1 MMFWPPKSTS
11 YGIGWSQNRHPNTLQ
26 KMQIYVWLFLA
37 MDFTPHFVFNF
48 QVLKLATRMYLD
60 IFSFYMTH
68 GDMVQILVKFFSS
81 PETQKPKCSN
91 TISKLQYICQVL
103 LKATAATTIETSTTR
118 EAFGTWRWWL
128 VVSVPAFCQEFHRKL
143 LWSKISKW
151 CSCLGPTK
159 VVTKEN
165 QILGHGHW
173 CKFWC
178 WTPSKWK
185 MESWYQATSRARF
198 FAPFLGK
205 RIDKFHVGDH
215 LQLSLSA
222 TIIQLVHHIIR
233 FENIQILRHRNTLL
247 SWLFT

>member
-1 MMFWPPKSTS
+1 MLAIHFFWNPWCFDPQKAHHMELVDLKIDTRTLYKKCKFMFDYSLQWILHRILFSIFKF
-11 YGIGWSQNRHPNTLQ
+11 WSLPHGCIW
-26 KMQIYVWLFLA
+26 IYSLF
-37 MDFTPHFVFNF
+37 TW
-48 QVLKLATRMYLD
+48 Q
-60 IFSFYMTH
+60 H
-68 GDMVQILVKFFSS
+68 GDMVQILVKIFSS

-185 MESWYQATSRARF
+185 MEGWYQATSRARF

-222 TIIQLVHHIIR
+222 TSS
-233 FENIQILRHRNTLL
+233 
-247 SWLFT
+247 SWCTTS